1 MFVLTKSL
9 GNMRYIQ
16 VVFLALMGTPAFCL
30 GGQNA
35 VILAPVSVQGAEL
48 DKTASGISPNAVI
61 PAEEADV
68 LQAGLLNNGGPVVV
82 VDPGA
87 KDGYRVYDGASG
99 ADITSK
105 FKANL
110 EVKEEPRPVV
120 APIPEPVKSRKTEPK
135 QHKAKAAFKRN
146 HIGLSAG
153 MTNLEKNEDSLDMLA
168 TNPNAEAS
176 YTKTTGRFR
185 LFFEHYFSEKYGLGL
200 AVGAQKGA
208 QSQLDLTNRT
218 LEIEGDPKSAT
229 LYVICRFGRH
239 FGVYLGGGVDLTT
252 ITLDDPSNLA
262 GVPSGAGVFE
272 GQITAPH
279 AEAGLIFSA
288 GNFSLRFSLKEIMG
302 EGTDEL
308 TRGANGPKYLL
319 ITRNNNSVSYK
330 YSGQSLGPNEEYFK
344 VDMGGFASAVTLNYA
359 FGNW

>member
-1 MFVLTKSL
+1 MGYLLINLLLLILSPVLC
-9 GNMRYIQ
+9 
-16 VVFLALMGTPAFCL
+16 P
-30 GGQNA
+30 GGQNTVVLSQSA
-35 VILAPVSVQGAEL
+35 QLDASLEKLAPEIHSDGGYVVS
-48 DKTASGISPNAVI
+48 I
-61 PAEEADV
+61 PAEEADIA
-68 LQAGLLNNGGPVVV
+68 QAGLLSSGGPVVV
-82 VDPGA
+82 VDPGERG
-87 KDGYRVYDGASG
+87 GYKVYDGATG

-105 FKANL
+105 FKAGIA
-110 EVKEEPRPVV
+110 VKEEPRPVA
-120 APIPEPVKSRKTEPK
+120 APIPELAKSRKTPAP
-135 QHKAKAAFKRN
+135 QPKAKPTFERN
-146 HIGLSAG
+146 HIGLAAG

-168 TNPNAEAS
+168 TNPNAEAN

-208 QSQLDLTNRT
+208 QSMLDLPNRT

-229 LYVICRFGRH
+229 LYVIRRFGRH
-239 FGVYLGGGVDLTT
+239 FGVYLGGGVDLTA

-262 GVPSGAGVFE
+262 GVPSGAGAFE

-288 GNFSLRFSLKEIMG
+288 GNFSLRFSLKETMG

-330 YSGQSLGPNEEYFK
+330 YSGQTLAANEEYFK

>member
-1 MFVLTKSL
+1 
-9 GNMRYIQ
+9 MRYIQ
-16 VVFLALMGTPAFCL
+16 FVFLALMGTPALCL

-35 VILAPVSVQGAEL
+35 IILSPVSVQGAEL
-48 DKTASGISPNAVI
+48 DKTASSISSNAVI

-68 LQAGLLNNGGPVVV
+68 FQAGLLNNGGPVVV
-82 VDPGA
+82 AEPGP
-87 KDGYRVYDGASG
+87 KGDYKVYDGASG
-99 ADITSK
+99 ADITRK
-105 FKANL
+105 FKAGL
-110 EVKEEPRPVV
+110 AVKEDPRPVA

-200 AVGAQKGA
+200 AVGAQKGG
-208 QSQLDLTNRT
+208 QSQLDLSNRT
-218 LEIEGDPKSAT
+218 LEIDGDPKSAT
-229 LYVICRFGRH
+229 LYVIRRFGRH
-239 FGVYLGGGVDLTT
+239 FGVYLGGGVDLNA

-262 GVPSGAGVFE
+262 GVPSGAGAFE

-279 AEAGLIFSA
+279 AEAGLMFST

-302 EGTDEL
+302 EGTAEL

-319 ITRNNNSVSYK
+319 ITRNNNSISYK
-330 YSGQSLGPNEEYFK
+330 YSGQTLAANEKYFK
-344 VDMGGFASAVTLNYA
+344 VDMGGFATAVTINDSFA
-359 FGNW
+359 NW

>member
-1 MFVLTKSL
+1 MLFT
-9 GNMRYIQ
+9 
-16 VVFLALMGTPAFCL
+16 VFISFTSYCV
-30 GGQNA
+30 GGQDA
-35 VILAPVSVQGAEL
+35 VVLAPASAQHEARGKLTSEVSV
-48 DKTASGISPNAVI
+48 IAVI

-68 LQAGLLNNGGPVVV
+68 CQAGLLNNGGPVVV
-82 VDPGA
+82 AEPGP
-87 KDGYRVYDGASG
+87 KGGFKVYDGASG

-105 FKANL
+105 FQAGL
-110 EVKEEPRPVV
+110 AVKEEPRPVA
-120 APIPEPVKSRKTEPK
+120 APIPEPAKSRKAEPRQPK
-135 QHKAKAAFKRN
+135 TKPAFKRN
-146 HIGLSAG
+146 HIGLAAG

-200 AVGAQKGA
+200 AVGAQKGG
-208 QSQLDLTNRT
+208 QSQLDLSNRT

-229 LYVICRFGRH
+229 LYVIRSFGRH
-239 FGVYLGGGVDLTT
+239 FGVYLGGGVDLTA

-262 GVPSGAGVFE
+262 GVPSGAGAFE
-272 GQITAPH
+272 GEITAPH

-344 VDMGGFASAVTLNYA
+344 VDMGGFASAVTINYA

>member
-1 MFVLTKSL
+1 MMS
-9 GNMRYIQ
+9 
-16 VVFLALMGTPAFCL
+16 PAFCV
-30 GGQNA
+30 GGQDA
-35 VILAPVSVQGAEL
+35 VVLAPASAQHEAMGKLTSEVSV
-48 DKTASGISPNAVI
+48 IAVI

-68 LQAGLLNNGGPVVV
+68 RQAGLLNSGGPVVV
-82 VDPGA
+82 ADPGGRG
-87 KDGYRVYDGASG
+87 GYKVYDGTTG
-99 ADITSK
+99 ADINSK
-105 FKANL
+105 FKAG
-110 EVKEEPRPVV
+110 VSAKEEPRPVA
-120 APIPEPVKSRKTEPK
+120 APIPEPAKPRKAQAPQPK
-135 QHKAKAAFKRN
+135 PKAAFNRN

-185 LFFEHYFSEKYGLGL
+185 IFFEHYFSEKYGLGL

-229 LYVICRFGRH
+229 VYVIRRFGRH
-239 FGVYLGGGVDLTT
+239 FGVYLGGGVDITAT
-252 ITLDDPSNLA
+252 TLDDPSNLA
-262 GVPSGAGVFE
+262 GVPSGAGAFE

-308 TRGANGPKYLL
+308 ARGANGPKYLL

>member
-1 MFVLTKSL
+1 
-9 GNMRYIQ
+9 MRN
-16 VVFLALMGTPAFCL
+16 ALILISVIAIPGVCM

-35 VILAPVSVQGAEL
+35 VVLAPSSQQGASLDKLTSEISANGGSVSVL
-48 DKTASGISPNAVI
+48 

-68 LQAGLLNNGGPVVV
+68 NQAGLLNNGGPVIVAE
-82 VDPGA
+82 PGA
-87 KDGYRVYDGASG
+87 KGGYKVYDGATG
-99 ADITSK
+99 ADITKK
-105 FKANL
+105 FNSGLAP
-110 EVKEEPRPVV
+110 KEEPLP
-120 APIPEPVKSRKTEPK
+120 AAEPEPELKRIEQAEPK
-135 QHKAKAAFKRN
+135 AKTKEAGRFKRN
-146 HIGLSAG
+146 HIGLSVG

-185 LFFEHYFSEKYGLGL
+185 IFFEHYFSEKYGLGL

-208 QSQLDLTNRT
+208 QSMLDFSNRT
-218 LEIEGDPKSAT
+218 LEIDGDPKSAT
-229 LYVICRFGRH
+229 LYGIRRFGRH
-239 FGVYLGGGVDLTT
+239 FGVYLGGGVDLTA

-262 GVPSGAGVFE
+262 GVPSGAGAFE

-344 VDMGGFASAVTLNYA
+344 VDMGGFASAVTLNYV
-359 FGNW
+359 FGN

>member
-1 MFVLTKSL
+1 MGGQSA
-9 GNMRYIQ
+9 
-16 VVFLALMGTPAFCL
+16 VVFVPSSA
-30 GGQNA
+30 
-35 VILAPVSVQGAEL
+35 QGAAL
-48 DKTASGISPNAVI
+48 DKVVLDVSSKGNTVTVI
-61 PAEEADV
+61 PVEEADIR
-68 LQAGLLNNGGPVVV
+68 QAGLLNSGGSVIVA
-82 VDPGA
+82 DPSLKG
-87 KDGYRVYDGASG
+87 GYKVYDGASG
-99 ADITSK
+99 ADITKK
-105 FKANL
+105 FNSGL
-110 EVKEEPRPVV
+110 VDKEEPAV
-120 APIPEPVKSRKTEPK
+120 AAEPVPEQPK
-135 QHKAKAAFKRN
+135 IIKPAAKLQPKERTIFKKN

-153 MTNLEKNEDSLDMLA
+153 MTNLKKNEDSLNMLA

-185 LFFEHYFSEKYGLGL
+185 LFFEHYFSERYGLGL

-208 QSQLDLTNRT
+208 QSQLDLSNRT

-229 LYVICRFGRH
+229 LYVIRRFGRH
-239 FGVYLGGGVDLTT
+239 FGVYLGGGVDLTA

-262 GVPSGAGVFE
+262 GVPSGAGAFE

-288 GNFSLRFSLKEIMG
+288 GNFSLRLSLKEIMG

-319 ITRNNNSVSYK
+319 ITRNNNSISYK
-330 YSGQSLGPNEEYFK
+330 YSGQALAPNEEYFK